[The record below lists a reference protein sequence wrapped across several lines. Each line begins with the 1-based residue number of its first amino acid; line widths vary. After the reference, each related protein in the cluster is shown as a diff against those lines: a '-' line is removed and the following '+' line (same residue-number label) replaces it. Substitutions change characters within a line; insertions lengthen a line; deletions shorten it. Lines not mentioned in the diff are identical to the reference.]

1 MSKVDPTE
9 PILRFGAYDVD
20 LRSGEVRKSGIRI
33 KLQPKPFQ
41 VLSILLANPGRA
53 ITREE
58 LQNRLWA
65 PDTFVDFDHGLNT
78 AVSKIRDALNDP
90 ADNPRF
96 IETLP
101 NGYRF
106 IAPVSAQ
113 PIETPTSQP
122 PESEPKATPR
132 AEPKRFSRLHLALGA
147 VAAILLIAGVPALR
161 YLRSLVSPHRLEV
174 HSIAILPLRNL
185 SGDPTQDYFADG
197 MTDELITQMA
207 KVSSLRVVSAVSA
220 MGYKNTTLS
229 TRQLGRELNVD
240 AFVEGSVLRSGDRVR
255 VTVQLIDVA
264 TDAHVWAEDYNRD
277 TRDVMFVQSDIASA
291 IATKVRAKIAPNENE
306 KLPSPHPVDPRAYDA
321 YLAGRGYWLRGKT
334 PANKGD
340 DLPKSQEAFLKAIA
354 YDASYAPAYS
364 GLANYYGL
372 MAGLGDL
379 PVADNWKLSEQAAR
393 KALSLDDSVADA
405 HFALATKLMFYD
417 WDWSGAE
424 QEIHR
429 GLAFDPHFAELHNL
443 YSHLLAYRGRFD
455 ESIAEARRAEELDPL
470 GEYNSVQ
477 RALKFSRR
485 YDLFLSEMER
495 TFANNPVRIHEN
507 KAWVHRA
514 RKEYA
519 QEVQETDQQLRLQGR
534 VRYADLLA
542 RAYASGG
549 YRAWLEAQ
557 LVELKQQS
565 EKRRVSPFEFAE
577 AYAALR
583 DADKTMHYLELGYQE
598 RTADMVRIQVNP
610 AYDDLHLDPRYRD
623 LVRRVGLPQ

>member
-1 MSKVDPTE
+1 
-9 PILRFGAYDVD
+9 
-20 LRSGEVRKSGIRI
+20 
-33 KLQPKPFQ
+33 
-41 VLSILLANPGRA
+41 
-53 ITREE
+53 
-58 LQNRLWA
+58 
-65 PDTFVDFDHGLNT
+65 
-78 AVSKIRDALNDP
+78 
-90 ADNPRF
+90 
-96 IETLP
+96 
-101 NGYRF
+101 
-106 IAPVSAQ
+106 
-113 PIETPTSQP
+113 
-122 PESEPKATPR
+122 
-132 AEPKRFSRLHLALGA
+132 
-147 VAAILLIAGVPALR
+147 
-161 YLRSLVSPHRLEV
+161 
-174 HSIAILPLRNL
+174 
-185 SGDPTQDYFADG
+185 
-197 MTDELITQMA
+197 
-207 KVSSLRVVSAVSA
+207 
-220 MGYKNTTLS
+220 
-229 TRQLGRELNVD
+229 
-240 AFVEGSVLRSGDRVR
+240 
-255 VTVQLIDVA
+255 
-264 TDAHVWAEDYNRD
+264 
-277 TRDVMFVQSDIASA
+277 
-291 IATKVRAKIAPNENE
+291 
-306 KLPSPHPVDPRAYDA
+306 
-321 YLAGRGYWLRGKT
+321 
-334 PANKGD
+334 
-340 DLPKSQEAFLKAIA
+340 
-354 YDASYAPAYS
+354 
-364 GLANYYGL
+364 
-372 MAGLGDL
+372 
-379 PVADNWKLSEQAAR
+379 
-393 KALSLDDSVADA
+393 
-405 HFALATKLMFYD
+405 MFYD
-417 WDWSGAE
+417 WDWAGAE

>member
-1 MSKVDPTE
+1 MSNVDPTE
-9 PILRFGAYDVD
+9 PIIRFGAYDVD
-20 LRSGEVRKSGIRI
+20 LRSGEVRKAGIRI

-41 VLSILLANPGRA
+41 VLSILLANPGTA

-58 LQNRLWA
+58 LQHRLWA

-106 IAPVSAQ
+106 IAPVSA
-113 PIETPTSQP
+113 PIETPTSQR
-122 PESEPKATPR
+122 PESEPKAKPQ
-132 AEPKRFSRLHLALGA
+132 AERKRSSRLRLALGA
-147 VAAILLIAGVPALR
+147 ASAIILIAGVPATR
-161 YLRSLVSPHRLEV
+161 YLRNFLSPHRIQV
-174 HSIAILPLRNL
+174 NSIAVLPLRNL
-185 SGDPTQDYFADG
+185 SGDPTQDYFVDG

-207 KVSSLRVVSAVSA
+207 KVSSLRVASAASA
-220 MGYKNTTLS
+220 MRYKNTTLS

-240 AFVEGSVLRSGDRVR
+240 AFVEGSVLRSGNRVR
-255 VTVQLIDVA
+255 VTAQLIDVA
-264 TDAHVWAEDYNRD
+264 TDTHIWAEDYNGD

-306 KLPSPHPVDPRAYDA
+306 RLAPPHQVDPRAYDA

-340 DLPKSQEAFLKAIA
+340 DLEKSQEAFLKAIA
-354 YDASYAPAYS
+354 YDPSYAPAYS

-379 PVADNWKLSEQAAR
+379 PVADNWKLSEEAAR

-405 HFALATKLMFYD
+405 HFALAAKLMFYD
-417 WDWSGAE
+417 WDWSAAE

-429 GLAFDPHFAELHNL
+429 GLACDPHFAELHNL
-443 YSHLLAYRGRFD
+443 YSHLLAYTGRFD

-477 RALKFSRR
+477 RALRFSRR

-519 QEVQETDQQLRLQGR
+519 QEVQETDQQLRLQSR
-534 VRYADLLA
+534 VPYADLLA

-557 LVELKQQS
+557 LAELRQQS
-565 EKRRVSPFEFAE
+565 KKRRVSPFEFAE

-583 DADKTMHYLELGYQE
+583 DADKTMRYLELGYQE
-598 RTADMVRIQVNP
+598 RTADIVRIQVNP
-610 AYDDLHLDPRYRD
+610 AYDDLHLDTRYRD